1 MVFNQRHIFANIS
14 FSSILSVMW
23 TSENEQATYT
33 GIQKCAPGKYLIH
46 KNLIQMLGSFNIA
59 TFPAEV

>member
-33 GIQKCAPGKYLIH
+33 GIQKCAPGKYLIY